1 MELEAQ
7 HMKISGRGCKDPKQS
22 CRTKAEFKGHSFY
35 IKTEEDDCNGTE
47 EKNKA
52 TM

>member
-1 MELEAQ
+1 MGLKAQ
-7 HMKISGRGCKDPKQS
+7 HIQILGRGWKDPKQS
-22 CRTKAEFKGHSFY
+22 CRTKAEFRGHSFY